1 MSETELPSV
10 EDIQAVHEDIVER
23 WDLDHTGTRRALPD
37 RTLRSV
43 LDTAAAKTDPYVRA
57 ATLLRKLAS
66 AHVFEDGN
74 KRTAWVV
81 SKTYLVGQGLEV
93 EPTGEQIAVVMKH
106 YKRYTV
112 DELAEWLRTGTI
124 DESQLR

>member
-1 MSETELPSV
+1 MSEGELPSV
-10 EDIQAVHEDIVER
+10 EDIYAVHEDIVER
-23 WDLDHTGTRRALPD
+23 WDLTHTGTRGVLPD

-43 LDTAAAKTDPYVRA
+43 LDDAATKDDPYVCA
-57 ATLLRKLAS
+57 ATLLRKIAS

-81 SKTYLVGQGLEV
+81 AKTYLLEQGLAV
-93 EPTGEQIAVVMKH
+93 DPSGEQIAVVMKH

-112 DELAEWLRTGTI
+112 DELSEWLRTGRI
-124 DESQLR
+124 DRSRLR